1 MKVTL
6 KINFKTVWGQSLAV
20 YGSITELGNWDK
32 EKAVYL
38 FHLGNGD
45 WIGEFDIPA
54 EESFEYRY
62 LIKKDGHIVG
72 EEWGQNHYQSLSKGD
87 SNVIVYDNWSTIPNN
102 MQYFS
107 SAFTECLF
115 KHEKIKEPKN
125 YKQNLCLKLWAP
137 QIRSNQSI
145 GIIGGHEVIGNWDET
160 NVLLLNPNRFPEWNI
175 NLNLA
180 KIKETFEYKFVIV
193 DNNSKSIVSYE
204 GGGNRYFDGGL
215 IKPSESIT
223 MACAFFIDHQLP
235 WKGAGFAIPLFSIRT
250 ENSFGIGDFSDLKL
264 MVDWATKTSQ
274 KLIQILP
281 INDTTMTHTWVDSYP
296 YNANSIFALHPNY
309 ANINKMGSLK
319 DSKKCA
325 YFEEKRLALNAL
337 KEVDYDAVT
346 KYKWE
351 YFHLIYEQDGSKTLD
366 SADFKRFFEEN
377 KEWLVNY
384 AAFCYLRDEN
394 KSPVF
399 GNWKKHSVYNA
410 SEIAK
415 LVAPNNPHY
424 DKIAIHYFIQY
435 HLDKQLKESKIY
447 ADEKKIAFKGDI
459 PIGISPN
466 SVEAWAE
473 PHLFNMNAQAG
484 APPDDFSATGQNWG
498 FPTYN
503 WEEMAKD
510 GYLWWRKRFAKMATY
525 FNAYRIDHILGFFRI
540 WEIPKDSVQG
550 LLGHFNPALPF
561 SHHDLELRGFH
572 FNYERHA
579 RPFIRH
585 YMLIEI
591 FGVYVDE
598 VIEHFLSSSVWE
610 VYHLKPEFDTQ
621 LKVEKHFEGNISDK
635 DIWIRD
641 GLYGLINEV
650 LFVEDPQHHG
660 RFHPRIAAHFTYSYR
675 NMGEYDRWKYDH
687 LYIDF
692 FYHRHNHFW
701 GEQAMH
707 KLPALV
713 NSTNMLC
720 CAEDLGM
727 IPDCVPAVMHN
738 MQILSLEIQRMPKDS
753 KVQFG
758 NTYHYPYLSVC
769 TTSTHDM
776 STNRGWWEEN
786 RILAQNFF
794 NNILHEWGEAPY
806 YCEPWIAERILTH
819 HLNSPSMLSIFPLQ
833 DLLAID
839 EEVRRDNPQEE
850 QINVPANPKH
860 YWRYRMH
867 LTVEELLKADVFNS
881 KLKKM
886 IQESGRDSAN

>member
-20 YGSITELGNWDK
+20 CGSISELGSWDTK
-32 EKAVYL
+32 KAVYL

-45 WIGEFDIPA
+45 WVGEFDLKNEA
-54 EESFEYRY
+54 SFEYRY
-62 LIKKDGHIVG
+62 LIKKEDHTVG
-72 EEWGQNHYQSLSKGD
+72 EEWGQNHYLSLAKGD
-87 SNVIVYDNWSTIPNN
+87 NDVVVYDNWANIPSNK
-102 MQYFS
+102 QYFS
-107 SAFTECLF
+107 SAFTDCLF
-115 KHEKIKEPKN
+115 KHDTVKEPKN
-125 YKQNLCLKLWAP
+125 YKQNLCLKVLAP
-137 QIRSNQSI
+137 QIRSNQMV
-145 GIIGGHEVIGNWDET
+145 GIIGGDEAIGNWEESS
-160 NVLLLNPNRFPEWNI
+160 VLLLNANRFPEWSI

-180 KIKETFEYKFVIV
+180 KIENTFEYKFVIV
-193 DNNSKSIVSYE
+193 DIDSKKIVEYE

-215 IKPSESIT
+215 KREKESIT
-223 MACAFFIDHQLP
+223 MACAFFVDHQQP
-235 WKGAGFAIPLFSIRT
+235 WKGAGFAIPVFSIRT
-250 ENSFGIGDFSDLKL
+250 EASFGIGEFCDLKL
-264 MVDWATKTSQ
+264 MVDWAVKTSQ

-296 YNANSIFALHPNY
+296 YNANSIFALHPIY
-309 ANINKMGSLK
+309 ANVYKIGNLK
-319 DSKKCA
+319 DSKKRD
-325 YFEEKRLALNAL
+325 YFEAKRKELNAL
-337 KEVDYDAVT
+337 KDIDYDAVT

-351 YFHLIYEQDGSKTLD
+351 YFQLIFDQDGAQTLE
-366 SADFKRFFEEN
+366 SANFIKFFEEN
-377 KEWLVNY
+377 RDWLVNY

-394 KSPVF
+394 RSPIF
-399 GNWKKHSVYNA
+399 GTWKKHAIYKA
-410 SEIAK
+410 SEIDK
-415 LVAPNNPHY
+415 LVNPKGANY
-424 DKIAIHYFIQY
+424 NKIAIHYFIQY
-435 HLDKQLKESKIY
+435 HLDKQLKETKSY
-447 ADEKKIAFKGDI
+447 ADEKKVVFKGDI

-466 SVEAWAE
+466 SIEAWAE

-510 GYLWWRKRFAKMATY
+510 GFLWWRKRFNKMSAY

-540 WEIPKDSVQG
+540 WEIPKHSVQG
-550 LLGHFNPALPF
+550 LLGYFNPAMPF
-561 SHHDLELRGFH
+561 THHDLELRGFH
-572 FNYERHA
+572 LHHERHTK
-579 RPFIRH
+579 PFIRYH
-585 YMLIEI
+585 MLVEI
-591 FGVYVDE
+591 FGVHVDK
-598 VIEHFLSSSVWE
+598 VIDTFLTSSAWE

-621 LKVEKHFEGNISDK
+621 RKVEIYFDGKASDT
-635 DIWIRD
+635 DDWIKE

-650 LFVEDPQHHG
+650 LFVEDPHHKG
-660 RFHPRIAAHFTYSYR
+660 RYHPRIAAHFTYSYR
-675 NMGEYDRWKYDH
+675 NLSEYDRWKFDH

-701 GEQAMH
+701 GEQAVH

-727 IPDCVPAVMHN
+727 IPDCVPEVMHN

-753 KVQFG
+753 KLLFG

-786 RILAQNFF
+786 RGLAQNYF
-794 NNILHEWGEAPY
+794 NHILLEAGEAPHF
-806 YCEPWIAERILTH
+806 CEPWIAERILIN
-819 HLNSPSMLSIFPLQ
+819 HLHSPSMLSIFPLQ
-833 DLLAID
+833 DLLAINGD
-839 EEVRRDNPQEE
+839 LRRTNPLEE

-867 LTVEELLKADVFNS
+867 LTVEELLKSEQFNE
-881 KLKKM
+881 KLKSL
-886 IQESGRDSAN
+886 IQHSGRDSAS